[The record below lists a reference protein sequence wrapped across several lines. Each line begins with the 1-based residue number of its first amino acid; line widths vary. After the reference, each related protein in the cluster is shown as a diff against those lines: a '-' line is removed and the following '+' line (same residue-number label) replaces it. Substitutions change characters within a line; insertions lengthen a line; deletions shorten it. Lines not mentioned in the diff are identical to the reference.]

1 MLVLAMERATTRPDN
16 ALATRATTRR
26 IVVSS
31 VVRQPRA
38 MDTGRAPQRASVS
51 AILAFMAAIAQS
63 LALPK
68 RLVPQMG
75 TAMRKEC
82 AGVMIFTTPA
92 IVVYFV
98 PWRRHAAAM
107 ESAQP
112 KERVIVNHP
121 TLDLGARC
129 FVMPTQLATDM
140 AHAVRLVAVIV
151 NLVITGVTAP

>member
-1 MLVLAMERATTRPDN
+1 MLQGRALMLVLAMERATTRPDN

-68 RLVPQMG
+68 RLVPQMV
-75 TAMRKEC
+75 A
-82 AGVMIFTTPA
+82 
-92 IVVYFV
+92 FV
-98 PWRRHAAAM
+98 CVLLQFFAA
-107 ESAQP
+107 
-112 KERVIVNHP
+112 
-121 TLDLGARC
+121 C
-129 FVMPTQLATDM
+129 
-140 AHAVRLVAVIV
+140 AVRIWL
-151 NLVITGVTAP
+151 GH